1 MERGVWWIISV
12 IVALIVVAVAFVMW
26 GQKESK
32 QLDLQ
37 IMERKAE
44 LKMKEQKA
52 EERAN
57 AFEDLTEKERDELR
71 EKQRQD
77 HEIQQER
84 KRQAAAAQEEERR
97 ARFDKAQQDKAKQT
111 HDQYLNRTWDAF
123 LAYEKQRAPERELRG
138 FEPKEFRVLRR
149 EGQLRDQIE
158 KKQALIDLLKR
169 GGYTDKVEASMAE
182 MADLEAELAEVSD
195 IIASWSTEQLMRIA
209 TPTVSRPATRSQTPS
224 YRTPF

>member
-138 FEPKEFRVLRR
+138 FEPKEFTVLRR
-149 EGQLRDQIE
+149 EGQLRDQ
-158 KKQALIDLLKR
+158 
-169 GGYTDKVEASMAE
+169 EASMAE